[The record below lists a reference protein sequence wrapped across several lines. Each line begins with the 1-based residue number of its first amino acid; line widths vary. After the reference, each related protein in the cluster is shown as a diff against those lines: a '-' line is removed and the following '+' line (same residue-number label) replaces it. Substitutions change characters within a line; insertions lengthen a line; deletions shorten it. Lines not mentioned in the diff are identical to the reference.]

1 MNPVQTYRPKPSDL
15 IPTMSNQ
22 ETKMHDIQVPLAQL
36 EPTPM
41 PVSHQP
47 EPTQQTVPI
56 QRITRSG
63 RISRLPSALMDFPM
77 VVYEATQNIQ
87 KVEPDMQWM
96 SPVAFSASSD
106 PDVLYMHEAMKDN
119 DKAH

>member
-1 MNPVQTYRPKPSDL
+1 
-15 IPTMSNQ
+15 
-22 ETKMHDIQVPLAQL
+22 
-36 EPTPM
+36 
-41 PVSHQP
+41 
-47 EPTQQTVPI
+47 
-56 QRITRSG
+56 
-63 RISRLPSALMDFPM
+63 

-87 KVEPDMQWM
+87 EVEPDMQWM